1 MLYCEART
9 RKIHTFRYCQNTVFF
24 LLLPCHNNKLKN
36 KQDNGNKTTFEH
48 T

>member
-9 RKIHTFRYCQNTVFF
+9 RKIHTFRYCQNAVFF
-24 LLLPCHNNKLKN
+24 LLLPYQNKLQN
-36 KQDNGNKTTFEH
+36 KQNYGNKTTFEH

>member
-1 MLYCEART
+1 MLYCEALT

-24 LLLPCHNNKLKN
+24 LLLPCHNKLKN